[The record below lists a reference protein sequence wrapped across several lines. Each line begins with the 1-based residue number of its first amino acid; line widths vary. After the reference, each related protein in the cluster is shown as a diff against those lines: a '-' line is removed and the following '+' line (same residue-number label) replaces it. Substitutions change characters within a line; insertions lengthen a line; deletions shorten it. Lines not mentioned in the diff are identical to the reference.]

1 MHWQVLRI
9 KESTK
14 MAKGRNVRVEKVE
27 GTELVR
33 ITSEC
38 ICCGKVQSIQLNE
51 SVYVKWIRGEHIQ
64 DVAPELSVDDREFL
78 ISGVC
83 GTCFDN
89 MFADEEEDDME

>member
-1 MHWQVLRI
+1 ML
-9 KESTK
+9 
-14 MAKGRNVRVEKVE
+14 KGRKVRIEKVV

-38 ICCGKVQSIQLNE
+38 ICCGKVQSIELNE

-64 DVAPELSVDDREFL
+64 DVAPELSVDDRELL

-83 GTCFDN
+83 GTCFDT
-89 MFADEEEDDME
+89 MFADDDEEEE